1 MAFFLPALAAAA
13 GPIAKHVLAALGI
26 GLISFAALTAL
37 VDAVISHVQSNYSN
51 IPASVAQ
58 LLDLAGFGTALGIIL
73 GGIAARAAFGAISRF
88 GKLST

>member
-26 GLISFAALTAL
+26 GLISYAALTAL

-51 IPASVAQ
+51 IPSAVAQ

-73 GGIAARAAFGAISRF
+73 GGIAARAAFGAIARF

>member
-13 GPIAKHVLAALGI
+13 GPIVKHVLAALGI